1 MHAKPSATP
10 KGGGILRQPT
20 SVWATAFAA
29 VVAFMG
35 IGLVDPILPAI
46 AANLD
51 ATPSQVSLLFTSY
64 FLITAVAMLVTGWV
78 SSRIGGKPTLLIG
91 LALVVVFAAL
101 AGTSGTVGQLVG
113 FRAGW
118 GLGNALFV
126 ATALAVIVGAASNGA
141 GGDPGGV
148 GGRPPSKGNGAGGDP
163 GGVGGRPPSKGWR
176 GAESAI
182 ILYEAALG
190 LGISLGPLAGALLG
204 DMNWRFPFFGTAAL
218 MAVGFLLISTLLR
231 PPPRPA
237 EKTRL
242 SAPIRALA
250 HGGLSTTAFTALFYN
265 YAFFTVLAFTPF
277 VLGMS
282 AHGIGLVFF
291 GWGVMVALASVFG
304 APLLQ
309 RRIGTVR
316 VMYLALALLVVFQ
329 LGLAFFGHAG
339 IIVCTVLSGI
349 PIGLNNTAFTEAAM
363 EVSDSPRPVASAGY
377 NFVRWTGG
385 ALAPYA
391 ATKLAEE
398 VDAKLPYVVGAAC
411 CAVAIGILAARR
423 RHLEPLERVDID
435 HAFQDAPAAA

>member
-1 MHAKPSATP
+1 MHARPAAKAESAKAENATAGSATAR
-10 KGGGILRQPT
+10 GGGILRQPM

-51 ATPSQVSLLFTSY
+51 ASPSQVSLLFTSY
-64 FLITAVAMLVTGWV
+64 FLITAVAMLVTGWAA
-78 SSRIGGKPTLLIG
+78 SRIGGKRTLLIG
-91 LALVVVFAAL
+91 LSLVVVFATL
-101 AGTSGTVGQLVG
+101 SGTSDTVGQLVG

-126 ATALAVIVGAASNGA
+126 ATALAVIVGAASG
-141 GGDPGGV
+141 
-148 GGRPPSKGNGAGGDP
+148 
-163 GGVGGRPPSKGWR
+163 

-204 DMNWRFPFFGTAAL
+204 DMNWRFPFFGTAIL
-218 MAVGFLLISTLLR
+218 MAVGFLLIATLLK
-231 PPPRPA
+231 PTPRPA
-237 EKTRL
+237 RKTRL

-277 VLGMS
+277 VLGMG

-304 APLLQ
+304 APFLQ
-309 RRIGTVR
+309 RRFGTVR
-316 VMYLALALLVVFQ
+316 VMYLALGLLIVFQ
-329 LGLAFFGHAG
+329 LGLALLGHDG
-339 IIVCTVLSGI
+339 IIVCTILSGI

-377 NFVRWTGG
+377 NFVRWMGG
-385 ALAPYA
+385 ALAPYF
-391 ATKLAEE
+391 ATKLAEKA
-398 VDAKLPYVVGAAC
+398 DADVPYFVGAAC
-411 CAVAIGILAARR
+411 CAVAIGILAVRR
-423 RHLEPLERVDID
+423 RHLNALERVDID
-435 HAFQDAPAAA
+435 HAFQDAPSTA

>member
-51 ATPSQVSLLFTSY
+51 ASPSQVSLLFTSY

-78 SSRIGGKPTLLIG
+78 SSRIGGRRTLLIG
-91 LALVVVFAAL
+91 LAIVVAFAAL

-126 ATALAVIVGAASNGA
+126 ATALAVIVGAASGGA
-141 GGDPGGV
+141 GGDPEGAGD
-148 GGRPPSKGNGAGGDP
+148 RPPAKG
-163 GGVGGRPPSKGWR
+163 KR

-190 LGISLGPLAGALLG
+190 IGISLGPLAGALLG

-218 MAVGFLLISTLLR
+218 MAVGFLLIATLLK
-231 PPPRPA
+231 PTPKPA

-265 YAFFTVLAFTPF
+265 YAFFTILAFTPF

-304 APLLQ
+304 APVLQ

-316 VMYLALALLVVFQ
+316 VMYLALGLLIVFQ
-329 LGLAFFGHAG
+329 LGLAFLGHGG
-339 IIVCTVLSGI
+339 IIACTVLSGI

-377 NFVRWTGG
+377 NFVRWMGG
-385 ALAPYA
+385 ALAPYI
-391 ATKLAEE
+391 ATRLAEE
-398 VDAKLPYVVGAAC
+398 VDANLPYVVGAAC
-411 CAVAIGILAARR
+411 CAVAIGILAVRR
-423 RHLEPLERVDID
+423 RHLDSLERVDID
-435 HAFQDAPAAA
+435 HTFQDAPAAA

>member
-1 MHAKPSATP
+1 MHAQPPART
-10 KGGGILRQPT
+10 KGGGILRQPM

-46 AANLD
+46 AKNLE
-51 ATPSQVSLLFTSY
+51 ASPSQVSLLFTSY

-78 SSRIGGKPTLLIG
+78 SSRIGGKRTLMIG
-91 LALVVVFAAL
+91 LTLVVAFAAL
-101 AGTSGTVGQLVG
+101 AGTSDSVGQLIG

-126 ATALAVIVGAASNGA
+126 ATALAVIVGAASG
-141 GGDPGGV
+141 
-148 GGRPPSKGNGAGGDP
+148 
-163 GGVGGRPPSKGWR
+163 

-190 LGISLGPLAGALLG
+190 LGISMGPLVGALLG
-204 DMNWRFPFFGTAAL
+204 DMNWRYPFFGTAVL
-218 MAVGFLLISTLLR
+218 MAVGFLLIATLLG
-231 PPPRPA
+231 PTPKPA

-250 HGGLSTTAFTALFYN
+250 HGGLATTAFTALFYN
-265 YAFFTVLAFTPF
+265 YAFFTILAFTPF
-277 VLGMS
+277 VLDMD

-304 APLLQ
+304 APPLQ
-309 RRIGTVR
+309 RRFGTVR
-316 VMYLALALLVVFQ
+316 VMHTGLALLIVFQ
-329 LGLAFFGHAG
+329 LGLAVSGHTG
-339 IIVCTVLSGI
+339 IIICTILSGI

-363 EVSDSPRPVASAGY
+363 EVSDHPRPVASAGY
-377 NFVRWTGG
+377 NFVRWLGG
-385 ALAPYA
+385 ALAPYI

-398 VDAKLPYVVGAAC
+398 VDSSVPYYAGAAC
-411 CAVAIGILAARR
+411 CAVGIAILVKRR
-423 RHLEPLERVDID
+423 RHLGTLDRVDID
-435 HAFQDAPAAA
+435 HAFQDTPEPARG

>member
-10 KGGGILRQPT
+10 QGGGILRQPT

-51 ATPSQVSLLFTSY
+51 ASPSQVSLLFTSY
-64 FLITAVAMLVTGWV
+64 FLITAVAMLLTGWV
-78 SSRIGGKPTLLIG
+78 SSRIGGKRTLLIG
-91 LALVVVFAAL
+91 LALVVAFAAL

-126 ATALAVIVGAASNGA
+126 ATALAVIVGAASGSA
-141 GGDPGGV
+141 GGGPDGADG
-148 GGRPPSKGNGAGGDP
+148 SKG
-163 GGVGGRPPSKGWR
+163 RR
-176 GAESAI
+176 GPESAI

-190 LGISLGPLAGALLG
+190 IGISLGPLAGALLG

-218 MAVGFLLISTLLR
+218 MAVGFLLITTLLG
-231 PPPRPA
+231 PTPKPA

-277 VLGMS
+277 VLGMG

-304 APLLQ
+304 APALQ
-309 RRIGTVR
+309 RRVGTVR
-316 VMYLALALLVVFQ
+316 VMYLALALLIVFQ
-329 LGLAFFGHAG
+329 LGLAFLGHGG
-339 IIVCTVLSGI
+339 IIVCTILSGI

-377 NFVRWTGG
+377 NFVRWMGG
-385 ALAPYA
+385 ALAPYI
-391 ATKLAEE
+391 ATRLAEE
-398 VDAKLPYVVGAAC
+398 VDADLPYVVGAAC
-411 CAVAIGILAARR
+411 CAVAIGILAVRR
-423 RHLEPLERVDID
+423 RHLEALERVDID